1 MSKLGAGERAPLLSG
16 SPFKKYS
23 AMLSQKYLPFYQA
36 NDTNLECENIE
47 AILKESRM
55 GVWQARGC
63 GSQVGT
69 SRHTRLLFVPL
80 SGALVP

>member
-36 NDTNLECENIE
+36 NDTNLECE
-47 AILKESRM
+47 KHRSY
-55 GVWQARGC
+55 
-63 GSQVGT
+63 
-69 SRHTRLLFVPL
+69 P
-80 SGALVP
+80 